1 MNGNLTFNDVLN
13 GSTFSEWF
21 ADQLSNFTPLNV
33 VIALIVA
40 LAAGI
45 VIALVYK
52 KTYRGVLYSPSFT
65 LTLILLCLVTTPVV
79 MAIGSNVALSMG
91 MVGALSIVRFRT
103 AVKDPLDTAY
113 MFWAITMGILVGSNA
128 YVIAI
133 VALLGIAVI
142 LLAISY
148 LRLRSP
154 NGYLLVV
161 HYDEEAQVDIE
172 NTLKRSVR
180 FYAFA
185 LVEADGEE
193 FHNARTEQFRFLEQQ
208 GFDVVEHRLTCAD
221 TLDETL
227 RYFEEKIKTFEIPS
241 DGLVALYDDQ
251 AAVEEQLAANPP
263 SGTEE

>member
-45 VIALVYK
+45 VIAVVYK

-128 YVIAI
+128 YVIAV

-154 NGYLLVV
+154 NGYLLVL
-161 HYDEEAQVDIE
+161 HYDEEAQADIE
-172 NTLKRSVR
+172 STLKRSVR
-180 FYAFA
+180 FYRLRSKTVTHSGAEMT
-185 LVEADGEE
+185 VE
-193 FHNARTEQFRFLEQQ
+193 
-208 GFDVVEHRLTCAD
+208 VRLDRRVNIVTD
-221 TLDETL
+221 MLDINGVYDAT
-227 RYFEEKIKTFEIPS
+227 
-241 DGLVALYDDQ
+241 LVACQ
-251 AAVEEQLAANPP
+251 
-263 SGTEE
+263 TEAGA

>member
-1 MNGNLTFNDVLN
+1 MNRPAASA
-13 GSTFSEWF
+13 STSESRIVGKD
-21 ADQLSNFTPLNV
+21 AG
-33 VIALIVA
+33 VIVWELKR
-40 LAAGI
+40 LEKM
-45 VIALVYK
+45 L
-52 KTYRGVLYSPSFT
+52 FMDFF
-65 LTLILLCLVTTPVV
+65 LLCLVTTPVV

-172 NTLKRSVR
+172 NTLKRGVR
-180 FYAFA
+180 FYRLRSKTVTRSGAEMT
-185 LVEADGEE
+185 VE
-193 FHNARTEQFRFLEQQ
+193 
-208 GFDVVEHRLTCAD
+208 VRLDRRVNIVTD
-221 TLDETL
+221 MLDINGVYDAT
-227 RYFEEKIKTFEIPS
+227 
-241 DGLVALYDDQ
+241 LVACQ
-251 AAVEEQLAANPP
+251 
-263 SGTEE
+263 TEAGA